1 MLFYIFYIFII
12 IFNKISSIKISVIIP
27 IYNAEKYLS
36 DCLSSIVNQSFK
48 DIEIICINDGS
59 IDKSEKIINEFAQK
73 DKRIILFNQKNKG
86 AGPARD
92 KGVEL
97 SKGEYLSFIDSDD
110 IFHYRTL
117 EIAYNNII
125 KYNSEVVLFQYYQF
139 ENIKNITINE
149 NIDSYKIK
157 NFSMSM
163 SWCCV
168 VWSRVWKA
176 SIIKKN
182 NISFGTLK
190 SGQDNVFNAK
200 IFPFIKNITILD
212 VKLVYHR
219 IVHKSLSS
227 NYQNKSMYLYNA
239 IPEIINTWK
248 INNILK
254 KENSEKIYFSLFNFA
269 YFFNEE
275 YKIIFNK
282 FLIKEKDIFNNDFIL
297 NAGRFKEILRTIEL
311 ESSTL

>member
-1 MLFYIFYIFII
+1 MLFYIFILIL
-12 IFNKISSIKISVIIP
+12 NKISSIKISVIIP
-27 IYNAEKYLS
+27 IFNAERYLS
-36 DCLSSIVNQSFK
+36 DCLESIVNQSFK

-59 IDKSEKIINEFAQK
+59 KDKSEKIIKEYAQK

-110 IFHYRTL
+110 MFHYKTL
-117 EIAYNNII
+117 EIAYNNLK
-125 KYNSEVVLFQYYQF
+125 KYNSEVVWFQYFQF
-139 ENIKNITINE
+139 GNIKSIKINE
-149 NIDSYKIK
+149 NIDSYKIN

-163 SWCCV
+163 CWCCV
-168 VWSRVWKA
+168 VWNRVWKS

-200 IFPFIKNITILD
+200 IFPFIKNIIILD

-219 IVHKSLSS
+219 IVYKSLSS
-227 NYQNKSMYLYNA
+227 NYQNKSMYLFNT

-248 INNILK
+248 KNNILK
-254 KENSEKIYFSLFNFA
+254 KENSEKIYYSLFNFVS
-269 YFFNEE
+269 FFNQE

-282 FLIKEKDIFNNDFIL
+282 FLLNEKNIFNNDFII
-297 NAGRFKEILRTIEL
+297 NAGRFKENLRKIEL
-311 ESSTL
+311 ESTTL

>member
-1 MLFYIFYIFII
+1 MIFFIFFINFYYVLSV
-12 IFNKISSIKISVIIP
+12 NISVIIP
-27 IYNAEKYLS
+27 IYNSEKYLS
-36 DCLSSIVNQSFK
+36 DCLESIINQTFK

-59 IDKSEKIINEFAQK
+59 NDKSEKIIKEYAQK

-110 IFHYRTL
+110 MFHYKTL
-117 EIAYNNII
+117 EIAYNNLK
-125 KYNSEVVLFQYYQF
+125 KYNSDVVWFQYFQF
-139 ENIKNITINE
+139 GNIKSIKINE
-149 NIDSYKIK
+149 NIDSYKIN

-163 SWCCV
+163 CWCCV
-168 VWSRVWKA
+168 VWNRVWKS

-200 IFPFIKNITILD
+200 IFPFIKNIIILD

-219 IVHKSLSS
+219 IVYKSLSS
-227 NYQNKSMYLYNA
+227 NYQNKSMYLFNT

-248 INNILK
+248 KNNILK
-254 KENSEKIYFSLFNFA
+254 KENSEKIYYSLFNFVS
-269 YFFNEE
+269 FFNQE

-282 FLIKEKDIFNNDFIL
+282 FLLNEKNIFNNGFIM
-297 NAGRFKEILRTIEL
+297 NAGRFKENLRKIEL
-311 ESSTL
+311 ESTTL

>member
-1 MLFYIFYIFII
+1 MLFSILFIN
-12 IFNKISSIKISVIIP
+12 FCNFLSVKISVIIP
-27 IYNAEKYLS
+27 IYNSEKYLS
-36 DCLSSIVNQSFK
+36 ECLESIINQTFK

-59 IDKSEKIINEFAQK
+59 KDKSEKIIKEYAQK

-110 IFHYRTL
+110 MFHYKTL
-117 EIAYNNII
+117 EIAYNNLK
-125 KYNSEVVLFQYYQF
+125 KYNSEVVWFQYFQF
-139 ENIKNITINE
+139 GNIKSIKINE
-149 NIDSYKIK
+149 NIDSYKIN

-163 SWCCV
+163 CWCCV
-168 VWSRVWKA
+168 VWNRVWKS

-200 IFPFIKNITILD
+200 IFPFIKNIIILD

-219 IVHKSLSS
+219 IVYKSLSS
-227 NYQNKSMYLYNA
+227 NYQNKSMYLFNT

-248 INNILK
+248 KNNILK
-254 KENSEKIYFSLFNFA
+254 KENSEKIYYSLFNFVS
-269 YFFNEE
+269 FFNQE

-282 FLIKEKDIFNNDFIL
+282 FLLNEKNIFNNDFIM
-297 NAGRFKEILRTIEL
+297 NAGRFKENLRKIEL
-311 ESSTL
+311 ESTTL

>member
-1 MLFYIFYIFII
+1 MLFYIFILILNII
-12 IFNKISSIKISVIIP
+12 LSIKISVIIP
-27 IYNAEKYLS
+27 IYNAERYLS
-36 DCLSSIVNQSFK
+36 DCLESIVNQTFK

-59 IDKSEKIINEFAQK
+59 KDKSEKIIKEYAQK

-110 IFHYRTL
+110 MFHYKTL
-117 EIAYNNII
+117 EIAYNNLK
-125 KYNSEVVLFQYYQF
+125 KYNSEVVWFQYFQF
-139 ENIKNITINE
+139 GNIKSIKINE
-149 NIDSYKIK
+149 NIDSYKIN

-163 SWCCV
+163 CWCCV
-168 VWSRVWKA
+168 VWNRVWKS

-200 IFPFIKNITILD
+200 IFPFIKNIIILD

-219 IVHKSLSS
+219 IVYKSLSS
-227 NYQNKSMYLYNA
+227 NYQNKSMYLFNT

-248 INNILK
+248 KNNILK
-254 KENSEKIYFSLFNFA
+254 KENSEKIYYSLFNFVS
-269 YFFNEE
+269 FFNQE

-282 FLIKEKDIFNNDFIL
+282 FLLNEKNIFNNDFII
-297 NAGRFKEILRTIEL
+297 NAGRFKENLRKIEL
-311 ESSTL
+311 ESTTL